1 MKQAYITPQT
11 EIISLRT
18 VLLASLSGISS
29 TPDKTNTIND
39 NDYVL
44 SRRSSI
50 WDDEENSVWED

>member
-11 EIISLRT
+11 EIITLRT
-18 VLLASLSGISS
+18 VLLTSLSGIS
-29 TPDKTNTIND
+29 NTVDSDNGISNNND
-39 NDYVL
+39 VL